1 MVQHVVLHGD
11 VSHTRV
17 CWGADALM
25 QWQGLGE
32 AISFVTHQ
40 GRYIMVDA
48 GEEGSALDDKL
59 RQSVD
64 VLLFTHNDKDHVG
77 GAPALLRSEQIR
89 IREVWLPYDW
99 YLLYS
104 TGANLVDALRRGDP
118 DLEGV
123 ARDARTQVSDAVGI
137 LREHLVNQEPTVEVI
152 DAPFLPRRILGQ
164 LDELFASLE
173 SQAGAEVV
181 GAAGNALR
189 ANWIGGTTA
198 TAKGVTSEGSRQVR
212 VTRARATVRVV
223 DAVLLWGG
231 QAWWFSIDHA
241 SAYTSPTN
249 LPWEWS
255 GLRGEFTVV
264 NALPI
269 RVCPLP
275 PPPTAAVAYAELATA
290 YALTIQNRRALVALG
305 HTKLGC
311 GHVLFASDSAFEFDQ
326 LAGGVPVVPWPMIG
340 AAVGLHHGSAGE
352 AHEYMYER
360 FDGTVLARSGSR
372 DTDTNCRF
380 SRVAPE
386 HRGCTWCHADG
397 SRRGGFDRH
406 RDVVLEA
413 SPDHDWRVIVGA
425 CTDCPRF
432 A

>member
-1 MVQHVVLHGD
+1 
-11 VSHTRV
+11 
-17 CWGADALM
+17 
-25 QWQGLGE
+25 
-32 AISFVTHQ
+32 
-40 GRYIMVDA
+40 
-48 GEEGSALDDKL
+48 
-59 RQSVD
+59 
-64 VLLFTHNDKDHVG
+64 
-77 GAPALLRSEQIR
+77 
-89 IREVWLPYDW
+89 
-99 YLLYS
+99 
-104 TGANLVDALRRGDP
+104 
-118 DLEGV
+118 
-123 ARDARTQVSDAVGI
+123 
-137 LREHLVNQEPTVEVI
+137 LREHLVNHEPIVEVI

-189 ANWIGGTTA
+189 TSWIGGATA

-223 DAVLLWGG
+223 DAVLWWGG
-231 QAWWFSIDHA
+231 PTWWFSIDHA
-241 SAYTSPTN
+241 SAYPIPTN

-264 NALPI
+264 NALPV
-269 RVCPLP
+269 RVSPLR
-275 PPPTAAVAYAELATA
+275 PPPTAAAAYAELAAA

-305 HTKLGC
+305 HTKLRC

-326 LAGGVPVVPWPMIG
+326 LAGAVPVVPWPMIG

-352 AHEYMYER
+352 AHHYLYER
-360 FDGTVLARSGSR
+360 LDGTVMARSGSR

-380 SRVAPE
+380 SGVAPE
-386 HRGCTWCHADG
+386 RRGCTWCHADG
-397 SRRGGFDRH
+397 WRRGGFDRH

-413 SPDHDWRVIVGA
+413 SPDHDWRVIAGA